1 MVYGYNVIEPQTIGH
16 GCAWWDE
23 YYETTE
29 FKVIET
35 KLFSSKEE
43 FDERIK
49 ELKEKYYY
57 RLGDEIHII
66 EFETEDDLRCGD

>member
-1 MVYGYNVIEPQTIGH
+1 MVYGYNVLEAQTIGH
-16 GCAWWDE
+16 GCIVWDE
-23 YYETTE
+23 YYETIE